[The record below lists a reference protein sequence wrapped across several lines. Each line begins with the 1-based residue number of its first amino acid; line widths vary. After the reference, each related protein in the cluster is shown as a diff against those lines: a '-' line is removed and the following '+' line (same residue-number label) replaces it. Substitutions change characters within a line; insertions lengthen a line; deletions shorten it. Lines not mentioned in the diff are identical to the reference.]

1 MGDEGATGTTTT
13 TTASNLGGRL
23 RQARELKQMSISAVA
38 NKADISTAYLQKLEV
53 GDVKSPSPNYLHNL
67 STVLEIDYAELMRL
81 AGYIIPNDIAK
92 STRRRNEL
100 THAFSKEELTDQEAD
115 ELAEYL
121 IWYRT
126 RQQQPK

>member
-53 GDVKSPSPNYLHNL
+53 GDVKSPSPKSAQSVDGSRDRLRRADAPSWIHH
-67 STVLEIDYAELMRL
+67 SERHCEEHSPTQRAHRMRSQK
-81 AGYIIPNDIAK
+81 K
-92 STRRRNEL
+92 S
-100 THAFSKEELTDQEAD
+100 
-115 ELAEYL
+115 
-121 IWYRT
+121 
-126 RQQQPK
+126 